1 MPIYKQCQLNSFSK
15 LFVWHITE
23 CEEELIE
30 YLSLGLNC
38 TNRLEAITHTNHRK
52 GFLAVRSLLNFAN
65 ISPDN
70 LHYTDNGKPYL
81 LNGPYI
87 SFSHTNDFAAIAVGK
102 SPIGVDVERHR
113 TKVKRVA
120 QKFVNPKDQAPLDTI
135 AALTDLWCVKES
147 MYKSISIPGIR
158 LSKDISVDLR
168 IPDQGVATYKNDT
181 YNIFRYV
188 WNNHSCAVT
197 LKNQL

>member
-65 ISPDN
+65 ISTDN

-81 LNGPYI
+81 LNGPHI
-87 SFSHTNDFAAIAVGK
+87 SFSHTNDFAAIAVSK

-120 QKFVNPKDQAPLDTI
+120 LKFVNPEDQAQLDNI
-135 AALTDLWCVKES
+135 ASLTDLWCVKES
-147 MYKSISIPGIR
+147 MYKAISIPGIR
-158 LSKDISVDLR
+158 MSKDISVDLR
-168 IPDQGVATYKNDT
+168 IPDKGVAKYKNDT
-181 YNIFRYV
+181 YNIFHYV
-188 WNNHSCAVT
+188 WNDHSCAVT
-197 LKNQL
+197 VKNQV

>member
-38 TNRLEAITHTNHRK
+38 TNRLEAITYTNHRK

-65 ISPDN
+65 ISTDN

-81 LNGPYI
+81 LNGPHI
-87 SFSHTNDFAAIAVGK
+87 SFSHTNDFAAIAVSK

-120 QKFVNPKDQAPLDTI
+120 LKFVNPEDQAQLDNI
-135 AALTDLWCVKES
+135 ASLTDLWCVKES
-147 MYKSISIPGIR
+147 MYKAISIPGIR
-158 LSKDISVDLR
+158 MSKDISVDLR
-168 IPDQGVATYKNDT
+168 IPDKGVAKYKNDT
-181 YNIFRYV
+181 YNIFHYV
-188 WNNHSCAVT
+188 WNDHSCAVT
-197 LKNQL
+197 VKNQV

>member
-1 MPIYKQCQLNSFSK
+1 MPIYKQYQLNSFSK
-15 LFVWHITE
+15 LWVWHITE
-23 CEEELIE
+23 GEEELIK
-30 YLSLGLNC
+30 YVSLGLNC

-147 MYKSISIPGIR
+147 IYKAISIPGIR
-158 LSKDISVDLR
+158 MSKDISVDLR

-181 YNIFRYV
+181 YDIFRYV
-188 WNNHSCAVT
+188 WNDHSCAVT

>member
-70 LHYTDNGKPYL
+70 LLYRDNGKPYL
-81 LNGPYI
+81 LNGPHI
-87 SFSHTNDFAAIAVGK
+87 SFSHTNDFAAIAVSK

-120 QKFVNPKDQAPLDTI
+120 LKFVNPEDQAQLDNI
-135 AALTDLWCVKES
+135 ASLTDLWCVKES
-147 MYKSISIPGIR
+147 MYKAISIPGIR
-158 LSKDISVDLR
+158 MSKDISVDLR
-168 IPDQGVATYKNDT
+168 IPDQGVAKYKNDT
-181 YNIFRYV
+181 YDIFHYV
-188 WNNHSCAVT
+188 WNDHSCAVT
-197 LKNQL
+197 VKNQV

>member
-38 TNRLEAITHTNHRK
+38 TNRLEAITHINHRK

-81 LNGPYI
+81 LNGPHI
-87 SFSHTNDFAAIAVGK
+87 SFSHTNDFAAIAVSK

-113 TKVKRVA
+113 MKVKRVA
-120 QKFVNPKDQAPLDTI
+120 LKFVNPEDQAPLDNITS
-135 AALTDLWCVKES
+135 LTDLWCVKES
-147 MYKSISIPGIR
+147 MYKAISIPGIR
-158 LSKDISVDLR
+158 MSKDISVDLR
-168 IPDQGVATYKNDT
+168 IPDKGVAKYKNDT
-181 YNIFRYV
+181 YNIFHYV
-188 WNNHSCAVT
+188 WNDHSCAVT
-197 LKNQL
+197 VKNQV

>member
-65 ISPDN
+65 ISTDN
-70 LHYTDNGKPYL
+70 LHYNDNGKPYL
-81 LNGPYI
+81 LNGSHI
-87 SFSHTNDFAAIAVGK
+87 SFSHTNDFAAIAVSK
-102 SPIGVDVERHR
+102 SSIGVDVERHR

-120 QKFVNPKDQAPLDTI
+120 LKFVNPEDQAPLDNI
-135 AALTDLWCVKES
+135 ASLTDLWCVKES
-147 MYKSISIPGIR
+147 MYKAISIPGIR
-158 LSKDISVDLR
+158 MSKDISVDLR
-168 IPDQGVATYKNDT
+168 IPDQGVAKYKNDT
-181 YNIFRYV
+181 YDIFHYV
-188 WNNHSCAVT
+188 WNDHSCAVT
-197 LKNQL
+197 VKNQV